1 MAIHKLDIGDFDEID
16 YNLIAIHTLLEDYK
30 LAFLINKT
38 LPILL
43 KKSNEDINISK
54 KEGEAQ
60 FSRFYYLDKVNK
72 TEWNL
77 FQNKNVLVT
86 NHLDISQN
94 LFSNE
99 TYQSLT
105 RVYFLPEFKKA
116 DFFLKIENTE
126 DSIELS
132 QVKQIINTIEGITAA
147 YVVDIDQ
154 IKSKNNLI
162 F

>member
-1 MAIHKLDIGDFDEID
+1 LPV
-16 YNLIAIHTLLEDYK
+16 LLS
-30 LAFLINKT
+30 
-38 LPILL
+38 
-43 KKSNEDINISK
+43 KSNEDINISK
-54 KEGEAQ
+54 KEGESQ
-60 FSRFYYLDKVNK
+60 FSRFYYFDLVNK
-72 TEWNL
+72 TKWNL
-77 FQNKNVLVT
+77 FQNKNVLLT
-86 NHLDISQN
+86 NILEVSQN

-116 DFFLKIENTE
+116 DYFLKIEKTE
-126 DSIELS
+126 DTIELS
-132 QVKQIINTIEGITAA
+132 EIKQLLNTIEEVSTA